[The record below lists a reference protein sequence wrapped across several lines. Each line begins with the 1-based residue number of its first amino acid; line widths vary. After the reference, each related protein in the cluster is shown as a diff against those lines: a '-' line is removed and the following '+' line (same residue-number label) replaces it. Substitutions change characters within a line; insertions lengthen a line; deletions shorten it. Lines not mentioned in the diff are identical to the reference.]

1 MSRWSLLR
9 SSIGGKRETGAASI
23 HNFYGGFDRLLQS
36 RKVIWLGFEFKF
48 EVQVHLSPEQQLLVL
63 LEAADAYMCRVDSAE
78 CAVTLTCEVG
88 DEERVK
94 TSVEQMLAAAAA
106 NERRVSLLSIEEG
119 GSAVKVQISHK
130 TLIPMLS
137 RAEFMMYT
145 IAPNTCDVF
154 TRERPRSMG
163 VGAKGLLSNII
174 HDGIDNTGNV
184 RVWEAEQILLIYL
197 SSIVQNGEL
206 ELLGKSVLELG
217 GGMTGLCGLGLARL
231 CRRRGIG
238 NVRVTIT
245 DGHPDSVRNQKV
257 CISMNDTVDLRAYL
271 PPAPVT
277 ASLLRW
283 SLGDKHG
290 DLERLRVENGQER
303 FDFILAADC
312 LFFQDFHDDLL
323 WLLDNAL
330 AEMNGVV
337 YLLQPRRGD
346 TMAKFLEKA
355 SQVFEADVQENFCDE
370 ITAQL
375 SRASAEPNSG
385 FCANVHT
392 PILVKLK
399 RR

>member
-1 MSRWSLLR
+1 MSRWSLLK

-23 HNFYGGFDRLLQS
+23 HNFSGGFDRLLQR
-36 RKVIWLGFEFKF
+36 RKMIWQGFEFEF
-48 EVQVHLSPEQQLLVL
+48 EVQVHLSLEQQMFFL

-78 CAVTLTCEVG
+78 CAVSLTCGVG

-106 NERRVSLLSIEEG
+106 IERRVSLLSIGEG
-119 GSAVKVQISHK
+119 FSPIKVQISHK
-130 TLIPMLS
+130 TLVPMLS
-137 RAEFMMYT
+137 RAEFMIYT
-145 IAPNTCDVF
+145 VAPSACDVY

-206 ELLGKSVLELG
+206 ELTSKSVLELG

-231 CRRRGIG
+231 CRQQGIG

-245 DGHPDSVRNQKV
+245 DGHPDSVRNQNV
-257 CISMNDTVDLRAYL
+257 CLSMNATVDLRAGL

-283 SLGDKHG
+283 SIEDKHG
-290 DLERLRVENGQER
+290 DLERLRAENGHER
-303 FDFILAADC
+303 FNFILAADC

-355 SQVFEADVQENFCDE
+355 SQVFEADVQENYCDE
-370 ITAQL
+370 ITEQL
-375 SRASAEPNSG
+375 NRASAEPNSG

-392 PILVKLK
+392 PVLVKLK